1 MRLSNN
7 HKVLNMYRDMK
18 READDLERRRGD
30 LKNEIREMEK
40 KVANMHGENWDA
52 ALMERY
58 QKSLNME
65 SMYNRAKSRC
75 MNSLKEIEG
84 AIEGLHDPK
93 ARLILRRR
101 FIDGE
106 TVEEIAKDI
115 GYAAPTVYEI
125 QRNAVA
131 RLRFENYKS
140 LQRIV

>member
-7 HKVLNMYRDMK
+7 HKVLNMYRDLK
-18 READDLERRRGD
+18 READDLERRRSE
-30 LKNEIREMEK
+30 LQNEIRDMEK
-40 KVANMHGENWDA
+40 KTSAMGGENWDA

-58 QKSLNME
+58 QKSTGME
-65 SMYNRAKSRC
+65 SMYNMAKNRC

-125 QRNAVA
+125 QRKAVT
-131 RLRFENYKS
+131 LLHFGNYCLFKKT
-140 LQRIV
+140 V